1 MDRRSFLLGTST
13 LALSQVI
20 TGCGTNQQP
29 LLNVQL
35 LKGSIPGQVVNQFR
49 KTVTEKGKLKF
60 TPINQLED
68 LFKLLQTWQQPPTN
82 NQQKWTRYLPFNQNQ
97 TSPTA
102 NLITLGDYWLQAAI
116 NQKLIQPL
124 TTTNIKNLANLNGK
138 WQEIVKRDQQGNIW
152 GIPYRWGNTVI
163 IYNQE
168 KFQKLGWKPTDWS
181 DLWRSE
187 LQNRISLVNHPR
199 EVIGLVLKKLGKSYN
214 TENINQ
220 ISALATE
227 LQALNQQVKFYD
239 SKNYLEPL
247 ITGDTWLAVGW
258 SDDIIPVINRY
269 QKFAAVVPKSGTAI
283 WADLWVSPTG
293 VSNDNLTYQ
302 WLDFC
307 LQPNTSKQIALLT
320 KSHSPIDNTMVV
332 NDIQKQLQNL
342 LLNDAE
348 IFAKSEFLR
357 TLPPA
362 AMKEYEDLFMKMKQS
377 YSRIQESGVRSQE

>member
-29 LLNVQL
+29 PLNVQL
-35 LKGSIPGQVVNQFR
+35 LKDSIPGQVVNQFR
-49 KTVTEKGKLKF
+49 KTVTAGGKLKF
-60 TPINQLED
+60 TPINQLQE

-82 NQQKWTRYLPFNQNQ
+82 NQQEWTRYLPFNQNQ
-97 TSPTA
+97 KSSPA
-102 NLITLGDYWLQAAI
+102 NLVTLGDYWLEAAI

-124 TTTNIKNLANLNGK
+124 ETANIKNLANLDKK
-138 WQEIVKRDQQGNIW
+138 WQQLVKRDLQGKIW

-168 KFQKLGWKPTDWS
+168 KFQQLGWKPTDWS

-187 LQNRISLVNHPR
+187 LQNRISLLNHPR

-227 LQALNQQVKFYD
+227 LKALNQQVKFYD
-239 SKNYLEPL
+239 STNYLEPL
-247 ITGDTWLAVGW
+247 IIGDTWLAVGW
-258 SDDIIPVINRY
+258 SDDVIPVISRY
-269 QKFAAVVPKSGTAI
+269 PKFAAVVPQSGTAI

-293 VSNDNLTYQ
+293 VSNDYLTYQ

-320 KSHSPIDNTMVV
+320 KSNSPIDNNMTVG
-332 NDIQKQLQNL
+332 DIQNQLQSL
-342 LLNDAE
+342 LLTNSE
-348 IFAKSEFLR
+348 IFAKSEFLLP
-357 TLPPA
+357 LPPA
-362 AMKEYEDLFMKMKQS
+362 VMKEYEALFMKMKQS
-377 YSRIQESGVRSQE
+377 